1 MTSPCVPC
9 AKYTC
14 GETFPPTVRVLH
26 KLPRFF
32 RFGNLSPEALVWY
45 CKCMTCGHDFMY
57 TFPIDC
63 SFNPEEDGD
72 LTNLI
77 DRGLFPKELLDKTAT
92 I

>member
-1 MTSPCVPC
+1 
-9 AKYTC
+9 
-14 GETFPPTVRVLH
+14 
-26 KLPRFF
+26 
-32 RFGNLSPEALVWY
+32 
-45 CKCMTCGHDFMY
+45 MTCGHDFMY